1 MTKIIF
7 VKNINK
13 IDIPTA
19 FASRQTLSDNKQSES

>member
-1 MTKIIF
+1 MTNIF

-13 IDIPTA
+13 VDIPTA